1 MAVNIEVKEG
11 QELTVEGPARVSVT
25 SDVPGSVLIDGVPI
39 PPPIAPD
46 VAATVTGLSPDTAV
60 AGDAADIEMSVMG
73 DGFTPDSRI
82 VFNGLEEPTTFVS
95 AAQLSTGV
103 KPSLF
108 KVPADCPV
116 SVRTGSAMSNEIT
129 FSFTDPAARSSRS
142 RKSHDHDDD

>member
-11 QELTVEGPARVSVT
+11 QTLTIAGPARASVT
-25 SDVPGSVLIDGVPI
+25 TDVPGSVLIDGQPLA
-39 PPPIAPD
+39 PPVAPD
-46 VAATVTGLSPDTAV
+46 VAATVTGLSPNTAV

-73 DGFTPDSRI
+73 EGFTAASVI
-82 VFNGLEEPTTFVS
+82 MFNGLEEPTTFVS

-108 KVPADCPV
+108 VVPADCPV
-116 SVRTGSAMSNEIT
+116 GVRTGSAMSNEIP

-142 RKSHDHDDD
+142 RKSHDE